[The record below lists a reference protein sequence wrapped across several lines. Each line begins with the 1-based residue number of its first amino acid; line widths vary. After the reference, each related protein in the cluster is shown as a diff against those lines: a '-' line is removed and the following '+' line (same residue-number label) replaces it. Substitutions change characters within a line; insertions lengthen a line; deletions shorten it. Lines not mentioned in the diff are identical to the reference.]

1 MAKEYII
8 FLNSLSNII
17 DKYILT
23 NINSYEH
30 KDKERYVPRSYDTE
44 EYKKL
49 CSSENPQGTQEHK
62 TLYSSMNSTRVQ
74 LIIV

>member
-30 KDKERYVPRSYDTE
+30 KAKERYIPRNIRNYAP
-44 EYKKL
+44 L
-49 CSSENPQGTQEHK
+49 K
-62 TLYSSMNSTRVQ
+62 TLRVPKN
-74 LIIV
+74 IRHYIPA